1 MISQYHEIIGSVGIE
16 GEVVEPEQ
24 HAELLDF
31 LEQLVAEQYNVET
44 WAHKSRSRKIVLKQK
59 PRDDN
64 ESFEP
69 YQGQIVVYYESKV
82 NGTDI
87 VYRQQDIIPE
97 IRDAP
102 KDLSNDE
109 PEYYV
114 IPDVH
119 TIKVPFKS
127 RNGLQ
132 WKYRKNSDLWWRAD
146 GLT

>member
-1 MISQYHEIIGSVGIE
+1 
-16 GEVVEPEQ
+16 
-24 HAELLDF
+24 
-31 LEQLVAEQYNVET
+31 
-44 WAHKSRSRKIVLKQK
+44 
-59 PRDDN
+59 
-64 ESFEP
+64 
-69 YQGQIVVYYESKV
+69 V